1 MEQHST
7 TALFQ
12 TAAIGAFAALVGFT
26 LPVEAGPDAADPV
39 SSKQEVDERLE
50 TIIVT
55 AEKRAERLQ
64 DVPIPETVV
73 DTGQLVDT
81 NQPLLSDYFSQI
93 PGLNF
98 QPSLLGATLAIRGL
112 VTGGEA
118 NPTVG
123 IVVDDVPYGATVN
136 PGESPYAPD
145 LDPGDLARI
154 EVLRGPQGT
163 LYGASSLGG
172 LLKYVTVDPSTDAV
186 SGRLQAGTSGVN
198 HGADPGYTVRGSVN
212 VPLSSDLAVR
222 ASAFSRLDPGYVDN
236 IESGQR
242 DVNKTEA
249 YGAHVSA
256 LWRPADDFSAKFSAL
271 YQDIDRRGPDL
282 VDSSLGSNLQQRLLI
297 GTGGNDHA
305 TQAYSATLNAKLGGI
320 DWVSITG
327 YSTDRSYFNIDGGG
341 FYDSQA
347 VRYQV
352 DGSSVTTPAVTDK
365 FSQEIRASMPIGE
378 RIQWLLGA
386 FFTRERF
393 GATYSAFAND
403 ASNGAPVATFIT
415 IAAHA
420 SYEEYAAFTNIAIDI
435 TSKFDIQLGGRLSK
449 NEQVFSS
456 DRYGPLS
463 ALFYGRDP
471 SDIPEV
477 RSSDHSFTYLV
488 TPRFKI
494 SSDLMVYARLAS
506 GYRPGGANANCSSAI
521 PCTYTADTTE
531 NYELGVKGTL
541 LDHVLSFDASVYYIS
556 WKDMQIQLFDTA
568 QNVVYTANAA
578 QARSQGVEISVEAKP
593 LRGLTVAG
601 WVAWNSA
608 ELTRALPATAEGY
621 GTSGSKLPFSSPFTG
636 NLSLDQEFPLGS
648 SVTGSVGGSASYVG
662 SRGGVFQASSD
673 APRATFPGYTRV
685 DLRAGF
691 HFGDWRINAYS
702 DNVADKRGVL
712 QSGLSDTGVSPTG
725 VIYIRP
731 RTVGLSVTR
740 IF

>member
-1 MEQHST
+1 MQQHST
-7 TALFQ
+7 RELTRA
-12 TAAIGAFAALVGFT
+12 AAIGAFAALVGLT
-26 LPVEAGPDAADPV
+26 LPAEAGTDATDPD
-39 SSKQEVDERLE
+39 SSKQEVDGRLE
-50 TIIVT
+50 TVIVT

-98 QPSLLGATLAIRGL
+98 QPGLLGATLAIRGL

-123 IVVDDVPYGATVN
+123 IVIDDVPYGPTVN
-136 PGESPYAPD
+136 PGESPFAPD

-172 LLKYVTVDPSTDAV
+172 LVKYVTVDPSTDAI
-186 SGRLQAGTSGVN
+186 SGRLQVGTSGVN
-198 HGADPGYTVRGSVN
+198 YGADPGYTARGSVN

-222 ASAFSRLDPGYVDN
+222 TSAFSRLDPGYVDN

-256 LWRPADDFSAKFSAL
+256 LWRPADNFSAKLSAL
-271 YQDIDRRGPDL
+271 YQDVDRRGPDL
-282 VDSSLGSNLQQRLLI
+282 VDSSLGSNFQQRLLI

-305 TQAYSATLNAKLGGI
+305 TQAYSATLNVEVGGI

-327 YSTDRSYFNIDGGG
+327 YSVDRSYFDMDGGG
-341 FYDSQA
+341 FYDSLA
-347 VRYQV
+347 VRYGV
-352 DGSSVTTPAVTDK
+352 EGSSVITPAVTDK
-365 FSQEIRASMPIGE
+365 FSQEIRATMPIGE
-378 RIQWLLGA
+378 RIRWLLGA
-386 FFTRERF
+386 FFTREKF
-393 GATYSAFAND
+393 GTTYSAFAND
-403 ASNGAPVATFIT
+403 TSNGAPVATFLT
-415 IAAHA
+415 ATEPA
-420 SYEEYAAFTNIAIDI
+420 SYEEYAAFTNIEIEM

-449 NEQVFSS
+449 NEQSFST

-463 ALFYGRDP
+463 TRFYGSDP

-477 RSSDHSFTYLV
+477 RSSGHSFTYLV
-488 TPRFKI
+488 TPRLEI

-506 GYRPGGANANCSSAI
+506 GYRPGGANANCSSTF
-521 PCTYTADTTE
+521 PCTYEADTTE
-531 NYELGVKGTL
+531 NYELGIKGTL
-541 LDHVLSFDASVYYIS
+541 LDHVLSFDGSVYYIP
-556 WKDMQIQLFDTA
+556 WKDMQIQLYDAA

-578 QARSQGVEISVEAKP
+578 QARSLGVEASVEAKP

-608 ELTRALPATAEGY
+608 ELTRALPATAGY
-621 GTSGSKLPFSSPFTG
+621 GTSGSKLPFSSPFTA
-636 NLSLDQEFPLGS
+636 NLSLDQEFPLGNR
-648 SVTGSVGGSASYVG
+648 VTGSVGGSASYVG
-662 SRGGVFQASSD
+662 GRGGVFQASTD
-673 APRATFPGYTRV
+673 TPRATFPGYSRV
-685 DLRAGF
+685 DLRAGL
-691 HFGDWRINAYS
+691 HFADWRINAYS
-702 DNVADKRGVL
+702 ENVADKRGVL